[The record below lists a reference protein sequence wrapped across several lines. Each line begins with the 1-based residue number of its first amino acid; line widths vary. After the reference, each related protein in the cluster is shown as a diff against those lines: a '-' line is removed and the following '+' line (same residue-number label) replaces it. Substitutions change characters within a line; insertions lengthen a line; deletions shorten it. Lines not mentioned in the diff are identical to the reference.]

1 MNALVVSGEFLSINK
16 QRERERR
23 NAISLLIS
31 VRSINIDFFL
41 LCLFFA
47 NPSINLLRC
56 RTPKSSRMN
65 FFTRSNTIRKLF
77 PCKWQT
83 PFYPIKHME
92 NEGWICRLSFF
103 SLLWKKM
110 IREKKRWQ
118 DSYVSFFRTW
128 RKWVFSVFWKKKCW
142 EINIE
147 NILLD
152 RSLLFFHVQIMIWRL
167 LLLLSSAYI
176 VSDLLNTSV
185 PLLIMLMRW
194 WRWESDY
201 FPLPS
206 LMCGKKLFSPECY
219 WRKRRERERRRIRS
233 YSYANDYNRVSKW
246 QTMLCLWIEIDMN
259 KVILHRT
266 DELLIEDFAFSIL

>member
-1 MNALVVSGEFLSINK
+1 MT
-16 QRERERR
+16 R
-23 NAISLLIS
+23 
-31 VRSINIDFFL
+31 L
-41 LCLFFA
+41 LCQLFQDMEKM
-47 NPSINLLRC
+47 SIFRLL
-56 RTPKSSRMN
+56 K
-65 FFTRSNTIRKLF
+65 
-77 PCKWQT
+77 
-83 PFYPIKHME
+83 
-92 NEGWICRLSFF
+92 
-103 SLLWKKM
+103 
-110 IREKKRWQ
+110 
-118 DSYVSFFRTW
+118 
-128 RKWVFSVFWKKKCW
+128 KKKCW

-152 RSLLFFHVQIMIWRL
+152 RSLLFFHVQIMIWR

-266 DELLIEDFAFSIL
+266 DELLIEDFAFFNLVDCLISSFLMIIERSNKVYSNRSFTSIFDSI